1 MNIDKRKLEVIIDVF
16 SDLEYIYESE
26 YSAKLSEEQ
35 QTLFKELKE
44 ALTLTSVVGRSEQLK
59 SKKCGMCDK
68 KKEDDG
74 HYCCEDCGGISF

>member
-16 SDLEYIYESE
+16 SDLEHIYESE

-44 ALTLTSVVGRSEQLK
+44 ALTLTSVVGRSEQYFCCK
-59 SKKCGMCDK
+59 DQINQRCGEQCLGCFQFENKD
-68 KKEDDG
+68 
-74 HYCCEDCGGISF
+74 